1 MKKIICALLSVF
13 FIATCFTGC
22 KKDKQ
27 TGLVYPDEGY
37 ANAES
42 DNWEQLDPDTEEIE
56 INWFVN
62 LSYWGTAATEGTKVM
77 DLIYEKTKIKIN
89 YVTLALDDGA
99 QLSTMIS
106 GNKLPDVITVGAG
119 SEEAIQLANEGYAY
133 PIQTLAEKY
142 APSLLN
148 RIDQQIIDWYSVAD
162 GNIYGLPNHSYTDA
176 DMDAYNEQEGIKLN
190 SNGAHDGELVIAD
203 IFGCKNEGERLGAPV
218 VNEGN
223 LIAEGEGVTIKD
235 GFELSY
241 VADGTNYAK
250 LKATFDEIAFNCEYL
265 AVDLTVDKAVN
276 INAASDTYAVFE
288 LYVNNMLT
296 GTGDTDSISV
306 YCRSN
311 SEITAVEN
319 KWNNWFFIPAEF
331 DGILY
336 ISKTLIGNPTAISQ
350 LSLRFENLHSVE
362 MSINSVF
369 GCDNVGSDFELHNGT
384 MFTVSSD
391 TNTINATTVEN
402 TVAGITTAK
411 VSTTNTLA
419 MTDDDYVAVYVKMLS
434 SNYPYGGPSA
444 TDPNTYIKFS
454 VNDILLPE
462 KGEITTHKPADG
474 SEGAAIPHQ
483 WGNWVFLPYGYEGIF
498 YFSVKDYL
506 PGQTSLSSFTFTFNE
521 THLQK
526 MEYKVGVAKE
536 VGGTPAWLDFVT
548 GGTAE
553 NVKELLNLSEF
564 KAQST
569 EVATVMPAIGYTGEN
584 NIVKDEKVLVD
595 SGITVFDT
603 YSYSY
608 IKFGGIYLPEEWE
621 NQLVISVKTAFE
633 GGVAINAD
641 DADEDFGYMELDL
654 GENAFDMA
662 SGLAL
667 NVLCLSPECYF
678 KVLVIDENGAVWIA
692 DHLRSDYTMVAD
704 RVPIGMSTLYNNFFY
719 GEGTYGTLYIQKEWF
734 SLADRYNGELLQQE
748 KAEMGKITKVVIGMD
763 HLWGLGRS
771 MCIGRIANVDLENKV
786 FTTVFNPTTMTDEQ
800 LGVGTSGGTL
810 VSCPGSETHVNN
822 FALRRLLLIETP
834 GYEEPD
840 TPVVPDDSSTSEPD
854 SSGANTSVPAQSGSD
869 GTQKN
874 LVLLPSVWQ
883 AAFYR
888 LP

>member
-1 MKKIICALLSVF
+1 MKKIFTKRLIALFALAAVTFSSF
-13 FIATCFTGC
+13 GSIGSISFAEEATAQPV
-22 KKDKQ
+22 DEVVMQ
-27 TGLVYPDEGY
+27 TVSEDRSGFSMTVSGAAQGAGAQITQAPVAFNYNYLALRLISTYVIN
-37 ANAES
+37 ANNDAYFPV
-42 DNWEQLDPDTEEIE
+42 QI
-56 INWFVN
+56 FVN
-62 LSYWGTAATEGTKVM
+62 GNLVMSPEDYIALPTYNADGTKASAQ
-77 DLIYEKTKIKIN
+77 IETKWGGYTFISPDFDG
-89 YVTLALDDGA
+89 YVYIPATILNITSLTSLKVAFDG
-99 QLSTMIS
+99 T
-106 GNKLPDVITVGAG
+106 
-119 SEEAIQLANEGYAY
+119 
-133 PIQTLAEKY
+133 
-142 APSLLN
+142 
-148 RIDQQIIDWYSVAD
+148 
-162 GNIYGLPNHSYTDA
+162 
-176 DMDAYNEQEGIKLN
+176 
-190 SNGAHDGELVIAD
+190 HDGELVIAD

-250 LKATFDEIAFNCEYL
+250 LKTTFDEIDFNCEYL

-288 LYVNNMLT
+288 LYVNNTLT

-311 SEITAVEN
+311 SEITVVEN

-369 GCDNVGSDFELHNGT
+369 GCDNVGSDFELRNGT
-384 MFTVSSD
+384 MFTVSTD

-411 VSTTNTLA
+411 VTTTNTLA

-444 TDPNTYIKFS
+444 TDSNTYIKFS

-483 WGNWVFLPYGYEGIF
+483 WGNWVFIPYGYEGIF

-569 EVATVMPAIGYTGEN
+569 EVATVMPAIGYTAEN
-584 NIVKDEKVLVD
+584 NVVKDEKVTVD

-608 IKFGGIYLPEEWE
+608 IKFGGVYLPEEWE

-641 DADEDFGYMELDL
+641 DADEDFGYMELNL
-654 GENAFDMA
+654 GENVFDMA

-667 NVLCLSPECYF
+667 NVLCLSPESYF

-692 DHLRSDYTMVAD
+692 DHTRADYTMVAD
-704 RVPIGMSTLYNNFFY
+704 RVPIGMSTLYFNFYY

-748 KAEMGKITKVVIGMD
+748 QTEMGKITKVVIGMD

-786 FTTVFNPTTMTDEQ
+786 FTTVFNPATMTDEQ

-810 VSCPGSETHVNN
+810 VSCPGSEMHVNN

-854 SSGANTSVPAQSGSD
+854 SSGANTSVSAQSGSD
-869 GTQKN
+869 GTQKKSCSSSVCMASS
-874 LVLLPSVWQ
+874 VLLLAVIALAVGVIKRKKES
-883 AAFYR
+883 
-888 LP
+888 

>member
-1 MKKIICALLSVF
+1 MNKFFTKRLIALFALAAVTFGSFGSIGSIPFAEEMTAQPVDEVVMQTVAEDRSGF
-13 FIATCFTGC
+13 SMTVSGAAQGSGAQITQDPVAFNYNYLALRLISTYVVNANNDAYFPIQLYVNGNLVQGPEDYIALPT
-22 KKDKQ
+22 
-27 TGLVYPDEGY
+27 Y
-37 ANAES
+37 NA
-42 DNWEQLDPDTEEIE
+42 D
-56 INWFVN
+56 
-62 LSYWGTAATEGTKVM
+62 GTKASAQ
-77 DLIYEKTKIKIN
+77 IETKWGGYTFVTPDFDG
-89 YVTLALDDGA
+89 YVYIPASILNITSFTSLKVAFDG
-99 QLSTMIS
+99 T
-106 GNKLPDVITVGAG
+106 
-119 SEEAIQLANEGYAY
+119 
-133 PIQTLAEKY
+133 
-142 APSLLN
+142 
-148 RIDQQIIDWYSVAD
+148 
-162 GNIYGLPNHSYTDA
+162 
-176 DMDAYNEQEGIKLN
+176 
-190 SNGAHDGELVIAD
+190 HDGELVIAD

-223 LIAEGEGVTIKD
+223 LIAEGEGVTVKD
-235 GFELSY
+235 GFKLSY
-241 VADGTNYAK
+241 VADGTNYAT
-250 LKATFDEIAFNCEYL
+250 LKASFDEIAFSSEYL
-265 AVDLTVDKAVN
+265 AVDLTIDQAVN

-288 LYVNNMLT
+288 LYVNNTLT
-296 GTGDTDSISV
+296 GTGDTDSIPV

-336 ISKTLIGNPTAISQ
+336 INKALIGNPTAVSQ

-369 GCDNVGSDFELHNGT
+369 GCDNVGSDFELHTGT
-384 MFTVSSD
+384 MFTVSTD

-411 VSTTNTLA
+411 VTTTNTLA

-434 SNYPYGGPSA
+434 SNYPYGGPSE

-483 WGNWVFLPYGYEGIF
+483 WGNWVFVPYGYEGVF

-536 VGGTPAWLDFVT
+536 VGGTPEWLDFVT
-548 GGTAE
+548 DGTAE
-553 NVKELLNLSEF
+553 TVKALLNLSEF

-569 EVATVMPAIGYTGEN
+569 EIATVMPVIGYTAEN
-584 NIVKDEKVLVD
+584 NVIKDEKVTVD
-595 SGITVFDT
+595 GGITVFDT

-608 IKFGGIYLPEEWE
+608 VKFGGIYLPEEWE

-633 GGVAINAD
+633 GGVAISAD
-641 DADEDFGYMELDL
+641 DADEDFGYMELSL
-654 GENAFDMA
+654 GENAFDMV

-678 KVLVIDENGAVWIA
+678 KVLLIDENGAVWIA
-692 DHLRSDYTMVAD
+692 DHERTDYTFVSD
-704 RVPIGMSTLYNNFFY
+704 RVPLGMSTLYNNFFY

-734 SLADRYNGELLQQE
+734 SLTDRYNGELLQQE
-748 KAEMGKITKVVIGMD
+748 QAEMGKITKVVIGMD

-771 MCIGRIANVDLENKV
+771 MTVGRIANVDLENKV
-786 FTTVFNPTTMTDEQ
+786 FTTVFNPVTMTDEQ
-800 LGVGTSGGTL
+800 IGAGATGGTA

-822 FALRRLLLIETP
+822 FALRRLLSMETP
-834 GYEEPD
+834 DYEEPD
-840 TPVVPDDSSTSEPD
+840 TPIEPDDSSVTPD
-854 SSGANTSVPAQSGSD
+854 SSSVTGSEPTQSSVGS
-869 GTQKN
+869 GCKSCSSAVGSISGI
-874 LVLLPSVWQ
+874 LSLACIVLTVGMVKRKSK
-883 AAFYR
+883 
-888 LP
+888 